1 MNVRNRVVTV
11 GILLLLDMREYSSAT
26 VGSPVAVSGL
36 LLAGLGVL
44 AFSMTFPATVFALRG
59 FDPLIVG
66 AGRSVGAA
74 ILAGATLLLTR
85 APWPSRQQLPGLVN
99 ISVGVGVGFGV
110 LTAIALGEVSAS
122 HAAVVGALLPVATAI
137 FAVLRAGERPNLIF
151 WVASVTGAAAVTV
164 FAIHQG
170 VGRLKLADGLL
181 LAALVIGGLGY
192 AEGGRLSRSMPGWR
206 VISWAVLFALPV
218 SLPITVL
225 AVVAHPPHPG
235 LSAVAG
241 LLYVSSISM
250 FFGFFAWYRGLAKAG
265 IARASQLQLAQPF
278 LTLGL
283 AAWLL
288 GERAGLD
295 AFVTAAIVIACVVA
309 TQRARYATAA
319 VSRSAPDPA

>member
-1 MNVRNRVVTV
+1 MKVRNRFVTV
-11 GILLLLDMREYSSAT
+11 GILLLLDMREHSSAT
-26 VGSPVAVSGL
+26 DASPVAVSGL
-36 LLAGLGVL
+36 LLAGLGVV

-74 ILAGATLLLTR
+74 GLAGATLLLTR

-110 LTAIALGEVSAS
+110 LSAIALGEVSAS

-137 FAVLRAGERPNLIF
+137 FAVLRAGERPSLMF
-151 WVASVTGAAAVTV
+151 WVASITGAAAVTAY
-164 FAIHQG
+164 AIHQG

-206 VISWAVLFALPV
+206 VISWAVLLALPV

-288 GERAGLD
+288 GERAGPD

-319 VSRSAPDPA
+319 VSRPARDPA